1 MREVEAES
9 GLVTIRHEAIP
20 GFMDAMTMPFD
31 VKDREVLDDLRPGDE
46 VEGTLRVVSERG
58 VVKDYELVDLRVT
71 RPAPAPKMTPGPLR
85 GDGPAAARAP
95 VLEAGETV
103 PDFAMTTQEG
113 ETLKLSDLRGKV
125 VVLTFIYT
133 RCPLPDFCPLMDRK
147 FAELADRIGAVAGRA
162 EHVRLLSVSFDPEH
176 DTPEVLRK
184 HAENLGARPPLWRFA
199 VASHEELG
207 KVAAPLGLTYG
218 PAAEEIIHNLSTA
231 VIDPQGRLVRLDVGA
246 SSRGWKSA
254 DLLKVIYSRIPESGR
269 MTRGLLLSNGSY
281 RLESARA
288 PRVTSSQPRFQHAN
302 IRTSPAPWQ
311 ELDESNSFMIANLG
325 ERCFNEAVVI
335 VKRPGCDT
343 LV

>member
-1 MREVEAES
+1 MREVEAKS

-71 RPAPAPKMTPGPLR
+71 RPAPAPKMTLDLSGGTAQLR
-85 GDGPAAARAP
+85 PAPRS
-95 VLEAGETV
+95 LEVGEAV

-218 PAAEEIIHNLSTA
+218 PAAGEIIHNLSTA

-246 SSRGWKSA
+246 SSRAWKSA
-254 DLLKVIYSRIPESGR
+254 DFLKVIYSRIPESG
-269 MTRGLLLSNGSY
+269 G
-281 RLESARA
+281 
-288 PRVTSSQPRFQHAN
+288 
-302 IRTSPAPWQ
+302 
-311 ELDESNSFMIANLG
+311 
-325 ERCFNEAVVI
+325 
-335 VKRPGCDT
+335 
-343 LV
+343 